1 LGREAALL
9 AAHGRGDLAQLGA
22 GGAGA
27 AGRPLFAG
35 RVDQGAEVT
44 GGPRVLLG
52 GGGDPLLRP
61 PLVTCDTG
69 ALGGSA
75 GGGAGR
81 PRRPACAPRRRRR
94 SAAASPT
101 CHVRHGRSRRG
112 HGRGCGPARS
122 TSPAPASRPWSRTSP
137 AGSPSHASRRPW

>member
-1 LGREAALL
+1 MIFFFSSRRRHTRWPRDWSSDVCSSDLRVAVPHDLVGGAGVADGVVDHRLLDLEELRLVVVQETRIPVQADLGAGDQGAEVPLGREAALL

-61 PLVTCDTG
+61 PLVT
-69 ALGGSA
+69 
-75 GGGAGR
+75 
-81 PRRPACAPRRRRR
+81 
-94 SAAASPT
+94 
-101 CHVRHGRSRRG
+101 
-112 HGRGCGPARS
+112 
-122 TSPAPASRPWSRTSP
+122 
-137 AGSPSHASRRPW
+137 